1 MLRVVVSAMPVLS
14 SRFEKGI
21 AHVQVFRGVTAM
33 LLAIALLVVS
43 VILGLLYL
51 KGRKQ
56 ALHRHDAGL

>member
-1 MLRVVVSAMPVLS
+1 MYRYS
-14 SRFEKGI
+14 
-21 AHVQVFRGVTAM
+21 GVTAM